1 MHDATD
7 RGPHI
12 VKTRKHIPGIN
23 DGIVVVFQD
32 IVSFLTQSPDIIG
45 TKQCKSE
52 NNQEQK
58 S

>member
-7 RGPHI
+7 GGPHI
-12 VKTRKHIPGIN
+12 VDTRKHIPGIN

-32 IVSFLTQSPDIIG
+32 IVSFMAQSPNIVG
-45 TKQCKSE
+45 TKECKSE